1 MPTRIVNLKIP
12 SNDSIT
18 HHPAF
23 FPMEFKMDSYNPE
36 EKEYHSHHTPA
47 ATDGIYIEI
56 PPMEVQTTT
65 VTKTG
70 NTKMEYELKVKE

>member
-1 MPTRIVNLKIP
+1 
-12 SNDSIT
+12 
-18 HHPAF
+18 
-23 FPMEFKMDSYNPE
+23 MESYWGE
-36 EKEYHSHHTPA
+36 RDEYVSHYTPQ

>member
-1 MPTRIVNLKIP
+1 
-12 SNDSIT
+12 
-18 HHPAF
+18 
-23 FPMEFKMDSYNPE
+23 MDSYNPE
-36 EKEYHSHHTPA
+36 EKEYFPHHTPA

>member
-23 FPMEFKMDSYNPE
+23 FPMEFKMESYWGE
-36 EKEYHSHHTPA
+36 RDEYVSHYTHQ

>member
-1 MPTRIVNLKIP
+1 
-12 SNDSIT
+12 
-18 HHPAF
+18 
-23 FPMEFKMDSYNPE
+23 MEFKMDSYNPE
-36 EKEYHSHHTPA
+36 EKEYFSHHTPA